1 MKFPVVCPECAREN
15 IGEFQI
21 AVVATALITGK
32 NLRLYSECHDL
43 YWTATKVE
51 REQLR
56 EYLAA
61 LSIDAQGH
69 DGESKDSSDIKVV
82 NATGT
87 SR

>member
-1 MKFPVVCPECAREN
+1 MKFPVICPECAREN

-32 NLRLYSECHDL
+32 NLRLYSACHDL

-69 DGESKDSSDIKVV
+69 DGESKDSSDIKLT

-87 SR
+87 SP